1 MEYFITFIEGIITF
15 VSPCLLPVLP
25 VYISIFAGGGE
36 EKNSGLK
43 NALGFVLGFSLVFVA
58 LGSLAGSLGAFLS
71 QYQTWVNVVTGAFVI
86 LMGLSYLGLFQLP
99 FGQGSGK
106 SARIQNLNFG
116 KALVFGLSFSLAW
129 TPCLGTFLG
138 SALMLASQQGTAFKG
153 FVLLLIYSLGLGIPF
168 ILAAV
173 LTERLK
179 ATTGWI
185 KNNYRVV
192 KLVSGILLL
201 VTGCLMATGTMGK
214 LLNLFA

>member
-36 EKNSGLK
+36 EKSSGLK
-43 NALGFVLGFSLVFVA
+43 NALGFVLGFSMVFVA

-71 QYQTWVNVVTGAFVI
+71 RYETWVNVVTGAFVI
-86 LMGLSYLGLFQLP
+86 LMGLSYLGLFEIP
-99 FGQGSGK
+99 FFQRGGGK
-106 SARIQNLNFG
+106 GETEKLNFG
-116 KALVFGLSFSLAW
+116 KALVLGLSFSLAW

-138 SALMLASQQGTAFKG
+138 SALMLASQQGTALKG
-153 FVLLLIYSLGLGIPF
+153 FFLLLIYSLGLGIPF
-168 ILAAV
+168 LLAAV
-173 LTERLK
+173 LTERIK
-179 ATTGWI
+179 ATTAWI
-185 KNNYRVV
+185 KKNYRLV

-214 LLNLFA
+214 LLNFFA